1 MRTTQANKLHAIL
14 ALLATGQ
21 RVVTLSKSD
30 SLEIKNRKLSSK
42 LLEFCLQHTLL
53 HITSCKSINR
63 YARPVFVWR
72 ILLLSKLIYK
82 FHCSYIHNRWSC
94 FLLFTW
100 TFQKLFHQHGSK
112 FRKLYRQLHE
122 HQFQTWGIC
131 LTKMWK
137 SRLSFKHG
145 KTVNTYFSESKEQP
159 RSNGHFLLFPR

>member
-1 MRTTQANKLHAIL
+1 MPARTTRANKLHAIL

-21 RVVTLSKSD
+21 LGTLSKWD
-30 SLEIKNRKLSSK
+30 SLGMKNRKR
-42 LLEFCLQHTLL
+42 LEFCLQHTLL
-53 HITSCKSINR
+53 HITSYKTIKR
-63 YARPVFVWR
+63 YSRPVFVWR

-122 HQFQTWGIC
+122 HQFQTRGIC

-145 KTVNTYFSESKEQP
+145 KTVKY
-159 RSNGHFLLFPR
+159 LL